1 MVDEMIPSMFGTM
14 QESDVL
20 STLEVLD
27 SANFTEVTDTAA
39 AAAKEER
46 KRI

>member
-1 MVDEMIPSMFGTM
+1 MFGTM
-14 QESDVL
+14 LESDVL

-39 AAAKEER
+39 AAKEER